1 MRNPGRASL
10 VCRGVTLAPHRG
22 DVPVMAAAVFPLD
35 EVAHGVGARTE
46 TATTR
51 DCSVCMVEDRGQ
63 SRDGVEPVEK
73 VIR

>member
-1 MRNPGRASL
+1 
-10 VCRGVTLAPHRG
+10 
-22 DVPVMAAAVFPLD
+22 MAAAVFPLD